1 MNEKNVTSETN
12 VSNVKGA
19 NKYVLFDY
27 IIIAL
32 LAAAGVVVKP
42 YISTAVHFI
51 STPLMIPGGTLA
63 GGLYMLWLVL
73 AFAVTGKHGS
83 PSLVGLVQAVTVMIS
98 GISAMPWIVTL
109 ISYTVSGVAADLVLL
124 LSSFV
129 FKVPFNKAT
138 AFFACMAANIAG
150 TLVVSKAIFA
160 LPALYLAFTV
170 VVAAFSG
177 GVGGLLAWE
186 VAHLLKRHGVL
197 KRIQR

>member
-1 MNEKNVTSETN
+1 MTEAKA
-12 VSNVKGA
+12 K
-19 NKYVLFDY
+19 KYVLFDY
-27 IIIAL
+27 IVIAL
-32 LAAAGVVVKP
+32 LAAAGIVVKP
-42 YISTAVHFI
+42 YISAAVHLI

-73 AFAVTGKHGS
+73 AFAITGKHGA

-109 ISYTVSGVAADLVLL
+109 FSYTASGIAADLVIL

-129 FKVPFNKAT
+129 FKVQFNRAV
-138 AFFACMAANIAG
+138 AFFSCMAANIAG
-150 TLVVSKAIFA
+150 TLVVGKAIFA
-160 LPALYLAFTV
+160 LPGLYLAFTL

-186 VAHLLKRHGVL
+186 VARLLKSHGVIRNVIK
-197 KRIQR
+197 KRKKKIEE